1 MRSSLSLRTL
11 AAAAVAAACVLPAL
25 PTPPAFA
32 GVTPFPIVVE
42 AVEESPFDL
51 KVTGAALVDQ
61 EDGARS
67 LKIEY
72 AVTNTG
78 TVALG
83 AQGWTLS
90 VHPAGGEL
98 ARQVVQ
104 AFSLDLGAGET
115 SGATITLDEKT
126 VGRLK
131 LGDLVV
137 MAAHTA
143 GSGRCR
149 GADQTCAGAE
159 ARCHAYC
166 NNPLGGPH
174 EVLRQSCGNC
184 RTEYDK
190 VEKCSYTKCDFV
202 CECEPS
208 PWPDQ
213 RGWLDWNE
221 L

>member
-1 MRSSLSLRTL
+1 MHVSLSLRTL
-11 AAAAVAAACVLPAL
+11 AAVAAACVLPAL

-42 AVEESPFDL
+42 NVE
-51 KVTGAALVDQ
+51 GAPVQLQVAKANLVDQ
-61 EDGARS
+61 EDGSRS
-67 LKIEY
+67 LRIEY
-72 AVTNTG
+72 AVRNTG

-83 AQGWTLS
+83 AQGWMLS

-98 ARQVVQ
+98 ERQIVQ
-104 AFSLDLGAGET
+104 AFSIDLGAGET
-115 SGATITLDEKT
+115 GGATITLDEKT
-126 VGRLK
+126 LGRLE

-137 MAAHTA
+137 MTAHTA
-143 GSGRCR
+143 GYGRCR
-149 GADQTCAGAE
+149 NADQTCAGAE

-184 RTEYDK
+184 RTEYDA

-213 RGWLDWNE
+213 RGWLDWNK